1 MLEPNLVFLLLLLLL
16 PEPIAEGVL
25 AQLLLLV
32 LLLLSRPV
40 LILLPHSFRSSGRA
54 SFADCNEAS
63 GSVLSLAAAA
73 AKSNVEPS

>member
-1 MLEPNLVFLLLLLLL
+1 MLEPNLVFLLLLLL

-25 AQLLLLV
+25 AQLLLV

>member
-25 AQLLLLV
+25 AQLLLV